1 MKMWG
6 VKFIK
11 NGLIKKEDYTI
22 SELSTTNISALLSL
36 LHGKNDSICKLFNKE
51 IKVNIVNLKQLNKM
65 MCDKLETHNVDAIT
79 TTVDIAFLNKQIL
92 HFKSWQEFED
102 YDFQAVNSST
112 KSVFIQWDF
121 FIRVDGYEIP
131 QRHTVNIRIASSPQ
145 PSDMFKVLLSG
156 GFDESHDID
165 IQGSTMIC
173 KVDFINNTLAE
184 ELVNIAAKWNDLCES
199 SVHEK
204 GKFLQFL
211 YLNRSKIANI
221 VEIST
226 ILLICST
233 IALLTKLTGV
243 FSFSANNITVFW
255 FLMLFSL
262 PLFCA
267 IKDVSRL
274 FGKHIFNRL
283 GEVMQIHIFNISHG
297 DVKSN
302 ERIKKDSN
310 CKKECILFVIDL
322 LLSII
327 ISVVFFALE
336 K

>member
-1 MKMWG
+1 MKNNI
-6 VKFIK
+6 VEVNPQNAISKF
-11 NGLIKKEDYTI
+11 
-22 SELSTTNISALLSL
+22 NINNVNALLAL

-51 IKVNIVNLKQLNKM
+51 IKVDITNLKQLNKM
-65 MCDKLETHNVDAIT
+65 IYDKLETHNVDAIT
-79 TTVDIAFLNKQIL
+79 TNVDITFLSKQIL
-92 HFKSWQEFED
+92 HFKSWHEFEN
-102 YDFQAVNSST
+102 YDFNAVNSST
-112 KSVFIQWDF
+112 KSIFIQWDF
-121 FIRVDGYEIP
+121 FVTVDGYDIP

-184 ELVNIAAKWNDLCES
+184 ELVNIAAKWNDLCECA
-199 SVHEK
+199 VHEK
-204 GKFLQFL
+204 GKVLQFL

-221 VEIST
+221 AEIST

-310 CKKECILFVIDL
+310 CKKECFLFIIDL

-327 ISVVFFALE
+327 ISIVFFALE

>member
-1 MKMWG
+1 M
-6 VKFIK
+6 K
-11 NGLIKKEDYTI
+11 NGLMKKEEFTI

-36 LHGKNDSICKLFNKE
+36 LHGKNDSICKLFKKE
-51 IKVNIVNLKQLNKM
+51 IKVDITHLKQLNKM
-65 MCDKLETHNVDAIT
+65 MYDKLETHSVDAIT
-79 TTVDIAFLNKQIL
+79 TNVDITFLNKQIL

-102 YDFQAVNSST
+102 YDFNAVNSST
-112 KSVFIQWDF
+112 KSIFIQWDF
-121 FIRVDGYEIP
+121 FVQVDGYEFP

-184 ELVNIAAKWNDLCES
+184 ELVNIAAKWNDLCECA
-199 SVHEK
+199 VHEK
-204 GKFLQFL
+204 GKFLKFL
-211 YLNRSKIANI
+211 FLNKSKIANI
-221 VEIST
+221 GEIST

-243 FSFSANNITVFW
+243 FSFSANKITAFW
-255 FLMLFSL
+255 FLMLFSF

-267 IKDVSRL
+267 IKDISRL
-274 FGKHIFNRL
+274 FGKHIYDRL
-283 GEVMQIHIFNISHG
+283 GEVMQIHIFNISYG
-297 DVKSN
+297 DVKYN
-302 ERIKKDSN
+302 EKIKKDSN

-327 ISVVFFALE
+327 ISIVFFALE